1 MLGRCFERLR
11 CEGLFKGS
19 VEKFVL
25 RGFVERLRREDVLR
39 EGVLRGYVERVCLGV
54 LRSCIERVFLKGVLR
69 GLC

>member
-39 EGVLRGYVERVCLGV
+39 EGVLRGYVERVC
-54 LRSCIERVFLKGVLR
+54 
-69 GLC
+69 